1 MSLLSMIQDVTDQVG
16 LPRPTAVI
24 GTSDTQIRQLLALAN
39 QEGRELAR
47 RGYWEDLTK
56 EQTITTTATEEQS
69 NALPSDYDR
78 MIEGSF
84 WNRTQSRKVAGPIDP
99 QRWQALKT
107 NLFNSVWDSFRI
119 RGNAVLCYP
128 VPTAGETWAFE
139 YMSLNWLTNAAGDT
153 EYAAWQADD
162 DVGKLCESLMGLGVV
177 WRFLKAKGMDYS
189 EAYRTYEME
198 LQQRLSNDG
207 GMRILDLGMDQGGSA
222 VFDPFTPEGSWT
234 I

>member
-1 MSLLSMIQDVTDQVG
+1 MSLLTMIQDVTDQVG

-24 GTSDTQIRQLLALAN
+24 GTADTQIRQLLALAN

-47 RGYWEDLTK
+47 RGYWENLTK
-56 EQTITTTATEEQS
+56 ETTFVVTATEEQVGVI
-69 NALPSDYDR
+69 PSDYDR
-78 MIEGSF
+78 LIEGSV
-84 WNRTQSRKVAGPIDP
+84 WNRTQGRKVAGPIDP

-119 RGNAVLCYP
+119 RGGSFLCQP
-128 VPTAGETWAFE
+128 TPTAGDTFAFE
-139 YMSLNWLTNAAGDT
+139 YISLNWLTNAAGDT

-162 DVGKLCESLMGLGVV
+162 DVGKLCECLMGLGVV

-189 EAYRTYEME
+189 EAFRTYEME
-198 LQQRLSNDG
+198 LQQRIANDG
-207 GMRILDLGMDQGGSA
+207 GMRILDLGSDQGGSA
-222 VFDPFTPEGSWT
+222 VFDPFTPESSWT